1 MAVFLVDEQ
10 RGGQAAALDRRQC
23 LHWNVLVGMSGRGP
37 CAIHRLPQGARTLVH
52 PG

>member
-23 LHWNVLVGMSGRGP
+23 LHWNVLVGILGRGP
-37 CAIHRLPQGARTLVH
+37 CAIRRPRQGARTAVH
-52 PG
+52 PR